1 MSTEALIP
9 DLVIPFEPRAL
20 LSLVGIVAIVLGVW
34 YVDRTWDEEGSKAY
48 ARALKESKSKTD
60 IVIPQNELEMAF
72 VFPAA
77 FLAGWLMYAVANV
90 LAVTGLDLNISTSTM
105 LAAGASLLL
114 AWIASVPMEV
124 AVRDRKAD
132 LKQKLGLAFVS
143 SWILLTVSTIQSS
156 ATAYAVYL
164 NPAGMVCIIASM
176 KILWK
181 FRKMGD
187 SWEQSGKPNP
197 NPVVYNLGGPLFVF
211 GWFLYWVGMV
221 ATDDTEDWD
230 ETKVGGLPI
239 YLNMRLATA
248 MAAGC
253 GMVPIVMFLDYA
265 HDEGAEFTGWGTDGR
280 FFGRFLESPTP
291 FLLAWLFFGLSSL
304 LNLKESPGIRQYII
318 VANCVLQGIDAG
330 VLIQTALYEGDMAT
344 KNKVSSKRDVISCAC
359 VGSCMSSQRMSHC

>member
-1 MSTEALIP
+1 
-9 DLVIPFEPRAL
+9 
-20 LSLVGIVAIVLGVW
+20 
-34 YVDRTWDEEGSKAY
+34 
-48 ARALKESKSKTD
+48 
-60 IVIPQNELEMAF
+60 
-72 VFPAA
+72 
-77 FLAGWLMYAVANV
+77 
-90 LAVTGLDLNISTSTM
+90 
-105 LAAGASLLL
+105 
-114 AWIASVPMEV
+114 
-124 AVRDRKAD
+124 
-132 LKQKLGLAFVS
+132 
-143 SWILLTVSTIQSS
+143 
-156 ATAYAVYL
+156 
-164 NPAGMVCIIASM
+164 
-176 KILWK
+176 
-181 FRKMGD
+181 MGD

-211 GWFLYWVGMV
+211 GFFLYWVGMA
-221 ATDDTEDWD
+221 ATDDTEGWD
-230 ETKVGGLPI
+230 ETKLGGLPI

-304 LNLKESPGIRQYII
+304 LNLKESPGVRQYII

-344 KNKVSSKRDVISCAC
+344 KNKVSSKRDLISCAC